1 MSRRL
6 EWDNLNRLLE
16 SESIDKLSVEQ
27 IADLFHGERMLTQSM
42 PDSTC
47 QVDPRDGELIVY
59 NASRALRPNIQS
71 GVDVPIVPE
80 NDGPC
85 VICEGRT
92 TGILDVAPLSDGFT
106 FINKNLYPIVYPL
119 RSVRPE
125 YLELPLCPDP
135 QHQGRVAHGFHFL
148 QWTSSLHDKDFH
160 NMPIDDCVVVLQR
173 LAALESRL
181 LYGSRDIMPPSD
193 LRDSKRTRGFVS
205 VIKNYGR
212 FSGGSLAHGH
222 QQIGFSNMMPRRI
235 YNNRSFLHK
244 RGETF
249 SAFLQRENSP
259 DLIVKDYGP
268 AMLVVPYFMRR
279 PYHLMLVLKDFSKQ
293 YVHELDMSE
302 LRAVAN
308 GLQDGILALVQMIA
322 RLGRVPSYSITTSN
336 GPGAGLY
343 FEFHPYTQE
352 TGGFEHIGLWICQ
365 ESPLCAAERLRTIL
379 NGDEIPES
387 TPQGC
392 GPIRRPPVVG
402 QFRS

>member
-6 EWDNLNRLLE
+6 EWDNLKRILE
-16 SESIDKLSVEQ
+16 SESIDRLSVEQ
-27 IADLFHGERMLTQSM
+27 IADLFHGESMLTQAM

-59 NASRALRPNIQS
+59 NASRALRPNVQS
-71 GVDVPIVPE
+71 GFDAPTLLE

-92 TGILDVAPLSDGFT
+92 TGVLDVARLSEGFT

-119 RSVRPE
+119 RTVRPE
-125 YLELPLCPDP
+125 YRELPLCPDP
-135 QHQGRVAHGFHFL
+135 LHQGRVAHGFHFL
-148 QWTSSLHDKDFH
+148 QWSSSLHDKDFH
-160 NMPIDDCVVVLQR
+160 NMPIDDCIVVLQR

-193 LRDSKRTRGFVS
+193 HGDEKRTRGFVS
-205 VIKNYGR
+205 IIKNYGR

-235 YNNRSFLHK
+235 YNNRSFQRK

-259 DLIVKDYGP
+259 DLIVRDYGA

-279 PYHLMLVLKDFSKQ
+279 PYHLLLVVKDFTKQ
-293 YVHELDMSE
+293 YMHELDVEE
-302 LRAVAN
+302 LRAVAH
-308 GLQDGILALVQMIA
+308 GIQDGILCLVQMIA
-322 RLGRVPSYSITTSN
+322 RLGRIPSYSITTSN

-352 TGGFEHIGLWICQ
+352 TGGFEHIGLRICQ
-365 ESPLCAAERLRTIL
+365 ESPNRAAERLRIIL
-379 NGDEIPES
+379 DGGSIPES
-387 TPQGC
+387 TPSM
-392 GPIRRPPVVG
+392 RVPVPEKTE
-402 QFRS
+402 